1 MTTYIAFN
9 PVAVFLLDSPLSF
22 HSNLMLLFS
31 TLYSIFPSSLVY
43 VYGGQT
49 VVRKD
54 SDLKLNLALTVPF
67 QRSRSRSWT
76 RSLDASRAY
85 GMHNIIQ
92 NESFTVQP
100 AGHSRNALSWHLHRG
115 RARAGWS
122 DVHLFSPRMTFCQ
135 TIWPA
140 QPLGSRG

>member
-1 MTTYIAFN
+1 MATYIAFN

-54 SDLKLNLALTVPF
+54 SDLKLNFVPF

-140 QPLGSRG
+140 